1 MYPHFEI
8 IIPAYALFTCI
19 GLFFMMLAIYYRS
32 KKLQISFESFLLL
45 MGILAAGAV
54 LGSKCLFIIT
64 QIPQIIDNFSIHKT
78 IVIIIR
84 SGFVFYG
91 GLFGAIFGA
100 WLFARYNHF
109 KVQDLMNVITP
120 GFAIFHVFGR
130 MGCFF
135 GGCCYGKIATRGIAL
150 YDEPGVLRI
159 PIQLIESGCILL
171 IFIVLLYIDKKI
183 KNISLLSVYLAMYAI
198 CRFVLEFFRGDAI
211 RGIWWGISTSQIIS
225 LLILLA
231 LLIRFIFK
239 RKPMKKNL

>member
-1 MYPHFEI
+1 
-8 IIPAYALFTCI
+8 
-19 GLFFMMLAIYYRS
+19 
-32 KKLQISFESFLLL
+32 
-45 MGILAAGAV
+45 
-54 LGSKCLFIIT
+54 
-64 QIPQIIDNFSIHKT
+64 
-78 IVIIIR
+78 
-84 SGFVFYG
+84 
-91 GLFGAIFGA
+91 
-100 WLFARYNHF
+100 
-109 KVQDLMNVITP
+109 MNVITP

-135 GGCCYGKIATRGIAL
+135 GGCCYGKIATWGIAL

>member
-1 MYPHFEI
+1 MGSVAIFC
-8 IIPAYALFTCI
+8 AY
-19 GLFFMMLAIYYRS
+19 
-32 KKLQISFESFLLL
+32 
-45 MGILAAGAV
+45 
-54 LGSKCLFIIT
+54 FIIT

-91 GLFGAIFGA
+91 GLFGAIFGS

-135 GGCCYGKIATRGIAL
+135 GGCCYGKIATWGIAL

-225 LLILLA
+225 VLILLA